1 MSSSPVTLWPE
12 TIAGRTSTIAR
23 AFCSANA
30 RTLRAPSYLG
40 FWGTSFGGGHVLK
53 IGSEFKEVVAIISQ
67 VPHLS
72 GLSSLHMNSL
82 PKILAL
88 TLHGLYDG
96 LRAAIGLKPHY
107 VLSSAE
113 PDHLALMN
121 APNQS
126 QGYLGMVSEGMTLD
140 QRVAARFGLFVGLYS
155 PVSAL
160 RKLTVPVLMQVGIN
174 DVITP
179 AAPAYKA
186 ASRYPNVDLKKYD
199 SGHFEPYF
207 EPLFSTVAGDQMAF
221 LANHLGTSGK
231 SGE

>member
-1 MSSSPVTLWPE
+1 
-12 TIAGRTSTIAR
+12 
-23 AFCSANA
+23 
-30 RTLRAPSYLG
+30 
-40 FWGTSFGGGHVLK
+40 
-53 IGSEFKEVVAIISQ
+53 
-67 VPHLS
+67 
-72 GLSSLHMNSL
+72 
-82 PKILAL
+82 
-88 TLHGLYDG
+88 
-96 LRAAIGLKPHY
+96 
-107 VLSSAE
+107 
-113 PDHLALMN
+113 MN